1 MKIPSRDECFKLIN
15 DMDMMDHIVDH
26 SLMVSNV
33 TRFLCKRLKTIFPDL
48 DIRLATHA
56 ALLHDITKTRSFDT
70 HEIHSETGGL
80 LLTQLG
86 YPEVGNIIRQHVL
99 LDSYETDSPICEQEI
114 VNYSDKRVLHD
125 KVVSLTKRLEYITHR
140 YGKRVEFKEKIQMM
154 WDNTLVL
161 ESKLFSRLDIQP
173 DELSTCMSDQKKTN
187 YFQAGSTT

>member
-1 MKIPSRDECFKLIN
+1 M
-15 DMDMMDHIVDH
+15 
-26 SLMVSNV
+26 
-33 TRFLCKRLKTIFPDL
+33 
-48 DIRLATHA
+48 
-56 ALLHDITKTRSFDT
+56 
-70 HEIHSETGGL
+70 
-80 LLTQLG
+80 
-86 YPEVGNIIRQHVL
+86 
-99 LDSYETDSPICEQEI
+99 
-114 VNYSDKRVLHD
+114 LHD